1 MFFFFFW
8 CGLAMVHKVN
18 CLIVSL
24 TDWKIIDYIKKR
36 YNNKP
41 MFVIENGDYFKFFML
56 IFTITS

>member
-1 MFFFFFW
+1 MFFFFLVWF
-8 CGLAMVHKVN
+8 GNGHKVN